1 MQFVLTQLTMLC
13 VLVHAIVGC
22 CANHFHSTESELS
35 FSACSAAESVSA
47 NSAQLAH
54 GRASCRCGHREDES
68 EPAEHHDPSGHQC
81 EHDHCQW
88 IAHNGTQNDV
98 ADCLVLWL
106 GDGLCEYAVSPLSS
120 PNCSPWR
127 SLAFDSKPEARMR
140 LHLALCILQV

>member
-13 VLVHAIVGC
+13 VLAHAIVGC
-22 CANHFHSTESELS
+22 CANHSHSAEPEPP
-35 FSACSAAESVSA
+35 FSAYSLPKSASA
-47 NSAQLAH
+47 GSAQLAH
-54 GRASCRCGHREDES
+54 GRAACRCDHRPEES

-88 IAHNGTQNDV
+88 ITHNGAQHDA

-106 GDGLCEYAVSPLSS
+106 GDGLCEYVVSPLNSS
-120 PNCSPWR
+120 NCSPWR
-127 SLAFDSKPEARMR
+127 SLAFDSKPETRLR